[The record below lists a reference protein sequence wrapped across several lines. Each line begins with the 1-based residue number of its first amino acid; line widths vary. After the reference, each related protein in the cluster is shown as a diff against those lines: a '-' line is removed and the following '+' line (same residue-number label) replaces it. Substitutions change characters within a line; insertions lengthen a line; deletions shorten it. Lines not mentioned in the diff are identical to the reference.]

1 MARARRAR
9 LLEVLRKPETMARN
23 YEKGLRITGKV
34 TVNPEQLDAM
44 KTEYQ
49 KVTPIIQP
57 TTEVIITIR
66 SLASGT
72 DKVKLLNLYR
82 AAVVAKAK
90 RFSMKDIVAHLR
102 SIIERNSIPA
112 DIARR
117 VLELAGYS
125 AEEIGAVL
133 GGGVAPGVAP
143 GL

>member
-23 YEKGLRITGKV
+23 YEKGLRIAGKV

-49 KVTPIIQP
+49 KVVTTIQP
-57 TTEVIITIR
+57 PDKVIIAIR
-66 SLASGT
+66 SLTSGT

-82 AAVVAKAK
+82 AAVVVKAK
-90 RFSMKDIVAHLR
+90 KLNMKDIVAHLR
-102 SIIERNSIPA
+102 SIIERNSIPTDLA
-112 DIARR
+112 KR

-125 AEEIGAVL
+125 PEEIGAVL